1 MKQVR
6 YTVSAAKNLKTY
18 GNVRD
23 RIVKAVSEYAADPK
37 SHANRVRELVGISGK
52 RMRVGDFRVIFDET
66 DEQIVVTKVGPRGS
80 VYE

>member
-37 SHANRVRELVGISGK
+37 SHANQVRELVGISGK

>member
-6 YTVSAAKNLKTY
+6 YTVSASKNLKTH

-23 RIVKAVSEYAADPK
+23 RIMKAVSEYAADPK
-37 SHANRVRELVGISGK
+37 SHANQVRELVGISGK
-52 RMRVGDFRVIFDET
+52 RMRVGDYRVIFDET
-66 DEQIVVTKVGPRGS
+66 DELIVVTKVGPRGS